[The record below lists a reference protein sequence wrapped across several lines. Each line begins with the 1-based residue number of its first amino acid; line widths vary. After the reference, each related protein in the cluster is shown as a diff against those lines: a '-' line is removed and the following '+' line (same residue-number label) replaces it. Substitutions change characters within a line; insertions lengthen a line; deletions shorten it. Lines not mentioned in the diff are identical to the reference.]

1 MTTKTRLWP
10 SVLMMIVGIVL
21 LFAFT
26 AFAQTANT
34 ATISFTAPTARVDT
48 TPIVGTV
55 SYKVYQGVK
64 GAAKTVVGTITTT
77 GLTIN
82 TGLQAGAE
90 YCWQVTATETLSG
103 VAGPESGR
111 SNEACKAFAPGSAP
125 GLVTITVT

>member
-1 MTTKTRLWP
+1 MTKTRFPWP
-10 SVLMMIVGIVL
+10 SAALMIGAVL
-21 LFAFT
+21 LLIGFT
-26 AFAQTANT
+26 AFAQAVNT

-82 TGLQAGAE
+82 TGLASGSE
-90 YCWQVTATETLSG
+90 YCWQVTATETLAG
-103 VAGPESGR
+103 VSGPESAR

-125 GLVTITVT
+125 GVVTITVT